1 MGDEIPAKERLK
13 YLNEIYDGL
22 HYEDA
27 RRPQIAKQIEELDSM
42 VNSYRGDPYYPDL
55 AKEYGHLPMDR
66 FSNALQ
72 EYYPSVLPRLAK
84 TINPE
89 MYFGAQ
95 NAMYDVLDGTKS
107 FLGGLIKKGNGY

>member
-1 MGDEIPAKERLK
+1 MGDEIPAQERLK
-13 YLNEIYDGL
+13 YLKEIYNGL

-27 RRPQIAKQIEELDSM
+27 RRPQIAKQIEELDGI

-66 FSNALQ
+66 FANA
-72 EYYPSVLPRLAK
+72 
-84 TINPE
+84 
-89 MYFGAQ
+89 AQ
-95 NAMYDVLDGTKS
+95 NAMYDVIDGTKS